1 MATFFLFLYTTY
13 LTMASPTVVDTP
25 GLGYTDAVASHALS
39 SQTHAQ
45 LVTEPRTGQSPT
57 ENLAAGDGAHIGFIV
72 NRNSVP
78 INMTEIADEYLFRLS
93 IEEFEAK
100 RDSRYPPTLDWS
112 SDGCTKAPDDIGT
125 WNFLPACHRHDF
137 GIRNYRK
144 QGRLNK
150 PTKRQIDNQFLKE

>member
-1 MATFFLFLYTTY
+1 MMATLLLFLSAIC
-13 LTMASPTVVDTP
+13 LAMASPTVVDTP
-25 GLGYTDAVASHALS
+25 GLDYTDVVASHVLS

-45 LVTEPRTGQSPT
+45 VIEPCTGQSPT
-57 ENLAAGDGAHIGFIV
+57 ENLAAGGEAHIRFII
-72 NRNSVP
+72 NRNSVSDN
-78 INMTEIADEYLFRLS
+78 ITEIADEYLFRLS

-137 GIRNYRK
+137 GLRNYRK

-150 PTKRQIDNQFLKE
+150 TTKRQVDDQFLEE

>member
-1 MATFFLFLYTTY
+1 MKTFLLFLSATC
-13 LTMASPTVVDTP
+13 LAMAVPTVVDTP
-25 GLGYTDAVASHALS
+25 GLDYTVALASHVLS
-39 SQTHAQ
+39 SQARAQ
-45 LVTEPRTGQSPT
+45 VTELRNDQSSADT
-57 ENLAAGDGAHIGFIV
+57 LAAGGEAHTSFIV
-72 NRNSVP
+72 NRNSADN
-78 INMTEIADEYLFRLS
+78 ISEIADEYLFRLS

-144 QGRLNK
+144 QGRLK
-150 PTKRQIDNQFLKE
+150 KTTKRQIDDQFLAE